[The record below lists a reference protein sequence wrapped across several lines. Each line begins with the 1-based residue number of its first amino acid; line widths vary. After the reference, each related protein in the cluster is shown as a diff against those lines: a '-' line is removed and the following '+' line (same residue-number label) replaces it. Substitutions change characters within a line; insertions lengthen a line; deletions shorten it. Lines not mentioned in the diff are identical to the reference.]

1 MASQEEKGE
10 LESRSCINTCIES
23 RVSLRRVQAS
33 QEEKKELESRSCITP
48 ALELHIFQQCR

>member
-1 MASQEEKGE
+1 MASQEEKRE

-48 ALELHIFQQCR
+48 VLRAESV